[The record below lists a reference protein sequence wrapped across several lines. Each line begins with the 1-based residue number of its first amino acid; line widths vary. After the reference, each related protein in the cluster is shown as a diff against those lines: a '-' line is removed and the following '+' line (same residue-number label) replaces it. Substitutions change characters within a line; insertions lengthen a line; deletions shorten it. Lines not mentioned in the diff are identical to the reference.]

1 MEVFL
6 LLFTAMTAGAALVMF
21 FYPEVAF
28 RPIDDD
34 VAPGAVRQ
42 QRWFMLG
49 LFFMMLSQSLS
60 LAARMAE
67 VPEAIGLT
75 LMSVTMAAGVASM
88 AWGFRGS
95 RRLRQE
101 RLRLMRERHAAELR
115 ELTERHNQ
123 PAD

>member
-1 MEVFL
+1 
-6 LLFTAMTAGAALVMF
+6 MTAGAALVMF

-34 VAPGAVRQ
+34 VPADGVRQ

-75 LMSVTMAAGVASM
+75 LMSVTMATGIVSM
-88 AWGFRGS
+88 AWGIRGS
-95 RRLRQE
+95 RRLKQE

-115 ELTERHNQ
+115 ELTAPHNQ